1 MSLCVLTCPLQ
12 GSLPRG
18 TPSWWGRR
26 DLHNLRPTVFFS
38 AGPST
43 CWAQPVSKV
52 TIKRSS
58 SSCCF
63 FFFFFFLFLSACSC
77 PLLLGP
83 PFLVL
88 SLLRLQKQQWQQMKM
103 KAMRTTKGRP
113 NSTARQTVLKMPS
126 SCLVRMSSKMELKEE
141 LIFCCMS
148 APEQAACAAPSA

>member
-1 MSLCVLTCPLQ
+1 
-12 GSLPRG
+12 
-18 TPSWWGRR
+18 
-26 DLHNLRPTVFFS
+26 
-38 AGPST
+38 
-43 CWAQPVSKV
+43 
-52 TIKRSS
+52 
-58 SSCCF
+58 
-63 FFFFFFLFLSACSC
+63 FLSAGAKWLVWQPPLSFSSLGSKASFCCAALGCC

-126 SCLVRMSSKMELKEE
+126 SCLVRMSSKMELKKE

-148 APEQAACAAPSA
+148 APQ